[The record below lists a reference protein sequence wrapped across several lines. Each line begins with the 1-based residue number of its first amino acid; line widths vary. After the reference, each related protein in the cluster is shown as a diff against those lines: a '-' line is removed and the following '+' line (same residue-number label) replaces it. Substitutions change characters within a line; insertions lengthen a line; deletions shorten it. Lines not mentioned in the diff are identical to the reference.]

1 MHLCNINNFTE
12 KNPNIL
18 MIEATYKQN
27 GALNMENV
35 SSIIESLKAV
45 PLGSMEKSVCSID

>member
-1 MHLCNINNFTE
+1 
-12 KNPNIL
+12 